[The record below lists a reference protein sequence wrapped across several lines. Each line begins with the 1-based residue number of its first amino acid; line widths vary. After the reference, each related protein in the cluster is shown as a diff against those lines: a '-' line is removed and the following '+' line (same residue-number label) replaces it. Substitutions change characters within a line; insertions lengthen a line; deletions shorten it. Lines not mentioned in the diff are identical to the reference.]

1 MGTEARVLEQIDQS
15 VWLVEGDTVS
25 FLTFPYST
33 RMAIV
38 RLADGD
44 LWVWSPTRLDEELAA
59 AVRELGP
66 VRHLVAPNKIHHLFL
81 SEWAREWPEAR
92 LYAAP
97 GLTGKRRDLDFA
109 AELGDEPPAEWKEEI
124 DQVVFRG
131 SFFVDEVVFFH
142 RASRTLFVTDLI
154 QKFEPQAIP
163 AWQRWIMRL
172 NSLVGPDGSTPREWR
187 LAFLNRGPA
196 RAALR
201 KALDWD
207 PERIVIAHGTW
218 VRRDGRAALARSL
231 AWLRP

>member
-1 MGTEARVLEQIDQS
+1 MLEKIDEN

-38 RLADGD
+38 RLADGG
-44 LWVWSPTRLDEELAA
+44 LWVWSPTRLDDALAA

-66 VRHLVAPNKIHHLFL
+66 VRQLVAPNKIHHLFL
-81 SEWAREWPEAR
+81 SEWSRAWPEAR

-97 GLTGKRRDLDFA
+97 GLARKRSDLDFA
-109 AELGDEPPAEWKEEI
+109 AELGDEAPAEWRDEI

-131 SFFVDEVVFFH
+131 SFFMEEVVFFQ

-154 QKFEPQAIP
+154 QKFEPQSFP
-163 AWQRWIMRL
+163 AYQRWILRA
-172 NSLVGPDGSTPREWR
+172 NSLVGPNGSTPREWR
-187 LAFLNRGPA
+187 LSFLNRGRA

-201 KALDWD
+201 RALDWD

-218 VRRDGRAALARSL
+218 VRGDGRAALARSL
-231 AWLRP
+231 AWLRPWS

>member
-1 MGTEARVLEQIDQS
+1 VLEKIEEN
-15 VWLVEGDTVS
+15 VWLAEGDTVS

-38 RLADGD
+38 RLAGGE
-44 LWVWSPTRLDEELAA
+44 LWVWSPTRLDDALAA

-81 SEWAREWPEAR
+81 SEWSHAWPEAR

-97 GLTGKRRDLDFA
+97 GLASKRSDLDFA
-109 AELGDEPPAEWKEEI
+109 AELGDDPPAAWNDEI
-124 DQVVFRG
+124 EQVVFRG
-131 SFFVDEVVFFH
+131 SLFMDEVVFFH

-154 QKFEPQAIP
+154 QKFAPEAIP
-163 AWQRWIMRL
+163 AYQRWLMRL
-172 NSLVGPDGSTPREWR
+172 DGLVGPTGSTPREWR
-187 LAFLNRGPA
+187 LSFLKRGAA

-207 PERIVIAHGTW
+207 PERIVIAHGDW
-218 VRRDGRAALARSL
+218 VRSDGRAALARSL